1 MNIRQHIIENGSL
14 VLPWFKK
21 GTWTILDQGLF
32 AGSNFVLNIL
42 LVRWLTP
49 EAFGAFTV
57 AFSIFILLGLVH
69 TGLLTEPML
78 VFGPGRFKYYWRA
91 YLKLLL
97 QAHIIFAVLAG
108 LVLAVAVV
116 LLQGTSAD
124 ELAQALLTLTW
135 VQACVLFLWM
145 MRSSCY
151 VRLQPQ
157 WAASGGMIYATL
169 VLSMAYILEH
179 NGWLSAST
187 ALSTMG
193 GSGLVAGFWILS
205 RHQMHRA
212 KRPHRKFKQVISRR
226 HWRYG
231 RWSTGAAAVHLIPE
245 QLSYLVL
252 PLWTG
257 LAGSAALKALMNFI
271 MPVVHVFAALSNLMV
286 PTYVRLRG
294 TPAFNRLVLFA
305 LPVAVLVSVVY
316 WIMVGWFAEPLIQWV
331 YNGRYIEYAGLLWLV
346 GGIPLKG
353 AVGAIL
359 RAALTAL
366 ERPDRVFW
374 AYFGSAAA
382 VLTLGVYL
390 IYQFGVLG
398 AVWSALLQMALEI
411 ALLIYYFVQV
421 RSHTSPSSVPVLH
434 DPQTPVS
441 TGPKHPTEP
450 QVVNP

>member
-1 MNIRQHIIENGSL
+1 M
-14 VLPWFKK
+14 
-21 GTWTILDQGLF
+21 DQGLF

-57 AFSIFILLGLVH
+57 AFSIFILLGLTH

-78 VFGPGRFKYYWRA
+78 VFGPGRFGYYWRA

-97 QAHIIFAVLAG
+97 RAHTLFAVGAG
-108 LVLAVAVV
+108 LLLAVGV
-116 LLQGTSAD
+116 LLLQSTRAH
-124 ELAQALLTLTW
+124 ELAHALLTLTW
-135 VQACVLFLWM
+135 VQGCVLFLWM

-151 VRLQPQ
+151 VRLRPQ

-169 VLSMAYILEH
+169 VLGMAYILKA
-179 NGWLSAST
+179 NGWLSAAT

-193 GSGLVAGFWILS
+193 GSGLVAGLWILLL
-205 RHQMHRA
+205 HQMQLA
-212 KRPHRKFKQVISRR
+212 KRPHRLFVRVILRR

-231 RWSTGAAAVHLIPE
+231 RWSTGAAAVHLVPE
-245 QLSYLVL
+245 QLAYLLL

-257 LAGSAALKALMNFI
+257 LAGSAALKAMMNLI
-271 MPVVHVFAALSNLMV
+271 MPIVHVFAALSNLMV

-294 TPAFNRLVLFA
+294 TPAFNRLVSFA
-305 LPVAVLVSVVY
+305 LPTAVVVALTYWVVL
-316 WIMVGWFAEPLIQWV
+316 GWFAEPLIHWI
-331 YNGRYIEYAGLLWLV
+331 YNGQYIAYAGLLWLV

-374 AYFGSAAA
+374 AYSGSALAA
-382 VLTLGVYL
+382 TTIGVYL
-390 IYQFGVLG
+390 IFAFGVTG
-398 AVWSALLQMALEI
+398 AVWSALMQMLLEI
-411 ALLIYYFVQV
+411 ILLAYFFVQV
-421 RSHTSPSSVPVLH
+421 RATPKVADSPVELRVHPI
-434 DPQTPVS
+434 DPQPVNS
-441 TGPKHPTEP
+441 
-450 QVVNP
+450 